1 MHQANKT
8 GAVFR
13 LWRASSGSVVGSLM
27 ACGEEI
33 KFRSRSAVRDCARR
47 SRQLDRVWG
56 LLEQLAHDRRRP
68 AT

>member
-1 MHQANKT
+1 MHQANKS

-33 KFRSRSAVRDCARR
+33 KILLSLGRPRLCAAV
-47 SRQLDRVWG
+47 
-56 LLEQLAHDRRRP
+56 
-68 AT
+68 